1 MGKNFRQ
8 RVISEKEKLLPED
21 VFTSAS
27 YQKMLKG
34 LTRVLTDSDFNKVS
48 VSLDCKS
55 GLAGS
60 YGPDGIV
67 LYIRNPLTKSFPT
80 MELKNRSIVGIL
92 AHECGH
98 RNYSSIEDRIQY
110 LAAIEGGM
118 WYPEPPT
125 AENEKEKDNFSQMMV
140 CFSNQDK
147 TALHLIG
154 VVASAIQNQ
163 LEDVFIE
170 GLMCSKF
177 EGSIC
182 HGIQQNRERKLEQIP
197 SLKEQ
202 FRAGHEHLAVMINLV
217 VQYALSGEYNN
228 WDEYQGELLDVLES
242 VKPVIDAAVTEKNQ
256 KGRIIATNRIL
267 LKMWKILQD
276 KIAEI
281 EKQQE
286 EEQEEGEKESEE
298 GEEAAKKKNYSAKE
312 EGAESSAVEKAVEQ
326 LFSQMPD
333 FMRQTGERECV
344 NQNTMDEKGN
354 CNRDAEAFKADIE
367 ENDAES
373 AGVKGEKNQDAK
385 SDERKGG
392 CRNITSSQ
400 NVDVDVKL
408 QDILYEMAKGAANH
422 QVFQESLSQ
431 VQRELDE
438 VEFREGHNEVQKV
451 LKRAEDVKEESRQD
465 YKVLYPKVKKT
476 TQHLKASVFPILQM
490 KENRIEHKLFMGK
503 KIDGQNLTNQSGKIF
518 QKKRFRGTDSECA
531 VAILLDLSNSMRGR
545 RIENAKAAAVC
556 LYEFC
561 RMMQIPVAVYG
572 HHTDGFEHSRLH
584 DERVFLHSCAEFEPD
599 DDDRYRIM
607 QLKPY
612 GANRDGAA
620 LTYMGAK
627 LLKRPERQKILIL
640 VSDGLP
646 NASYYKGKSAMED
659 LIRIK
664 KHLRK
669 KGIIFLAAAIGEDK
683 KVIEQIYQEAF
694 LDISDLER
702 MPAILSKKMLHLI
715 RRT

>member
-1 MGKNFRQ
+1 
-8 RVISEKEKLLPED
+8 
-21 VFTSAS
+21 
-27 YQKMLKG
+27 
-34 LTRVLTDSDFNKVS
+34 
-48 VSLDCKS
+48 
-55 GLAGS
+55 
-60 YGPDGIV
+60 
-67 LYIRNPLTKSFPT
+67 
-80 MELKNRSIVGIL
+80 
-92 AHECGH
+92 
-98 RNYSSIEDRIQY
+98 
-110 LAAIEGGM
+110 
-118 WYPEPPT
+118 
-125 AENEKEKDNFSQMMV
+125 
-140 CFSNQDK
+140 
-147 TALHLIG
+147 
-154 VVASAIQNQ
+154 
-163 LEDVFIE
+163 
-170 GLMCSKF
+170 
-177 EGSIC
+177 
-182 HGIQQNRERKLEQIP
+182 
-197 SLKEQ
+197 
-202 FRAGHEHLAVMINLV
+202 
-217 VQYALSGEYNN
+217 
-228 WDEYQGELLDVLES
+228 
-242 VKPVIDAAVTEKNQ
+242 
-256 KGRIIATNRIL
+256 
-267 LKMWKILQD
+267 
-276 KIAEI
+276 
-281 EKQQE
+281 
-286 EEQEEGEKESEE
+286 
-298 GEEAAKKKNYSAKE
+298 
-312 EGAESSAVEKAVEQ
+312 
-326 LFSQMPD
+326 MPD
-333 FMRQTGERECV
+333 FMRQTGEGECV
-344 NQNTMDEKGN
+344 NQNTRDEKGN

-367 ENDAES
+367 ESDAES
-373 AGVKGEKNQDAK
+373 AGVKEEKNQDAK
-385 SDERKGG
+385 SDEGKGG
-392 CRNITSSQ
+392 YRNISASQ

-408 QDILYEMAKGAANH
+408 QDILYEMAKDAANH

-431 VQRELDE
+431 MQRELDE
-438 VEFREGHNEVQKV
+438 VEFCEGHNEVQKV
-451 LKRAEDVKEESRQD
+451 LKRAEDVKEESRQG

-476 TQHLKASVFPILQM
+476 TQRLKASVFPILQM

-669 KGIIFLAAAIGEDK
+669 KGMIFLAAAIGEDK

>member
-8 RVISEKEKLLPED
+8 RVLAEKEKLLPED
-21 VFTSAS
+21 VFTSVS

-60 YGPDGIV
+60 YGPEGIV

-110 LAAIEGGM
+110 LAAIEVGM

-125 AENEKEKDNFSQMMV
+125 AENEKEKVNFSQMMA

-147 TALHLIG
+147 TALHIIG

-242 VKPVIDAAVTEKNQ
+242 VKPVIDAAVIQKNQ

-286 EEQEEGEKESEE
+286 EEQSEEEMEAEEGEDVSKNNSTKGE
-298 GEEAAKKKNYSAKE
+298 GS
-312 EGAESSAVEKAVEQ
+312 ESSALEKAVEQ

-333 FMRQTGERECV
+333 FMRQTDEGEGV
-344 NQNTMDEKGN
+344 NQNTTKDEKGN
-354 CNRDAEAFKADIE
+354 CDRDAEAFKAGIE
-367 ENDAES
+367 ESHVESAKVKEEKDQDAES
-373 AGVKGEKNQDAK
+373 
-385 SDERKGG
+385 DEGTGG
-392 CRNITSSQ
+392 YRNVTSSQ
-400 NVDVDVKL
+400 NVDMDMKL
-408 QDILYEMAKGAANH
+408 QDLLYEMAKNAANH
-422 QVFQESLSQ
+422 QVFQERLSQ
-431 VQRELDE
+431 VRRELDE
-438 VEFREGHNEVQKV
+438 VEFCEGHNEVQKV

-476 TQHLKASVFPILQM
+476 TQRLKASVFPILQM

-503 KIDGQNLTNQSGKIF
+503 KIDGPNITNQSGKIF

-531 VAILLDLSNSMRGR
+531 VAILLDLSNSMHGR

-572 HHTDGFEHSRLH
+572 HHTDGFEHSRLR

-646 NASYYKGKSAMED
+646 NTSYYKGESAMED

-715 RRT
+715 RKT

>member
-8 RVISEKEKLLPED
+8 RVLAEKEKLLPED
-21 VFTSAS
+21 VFTSVS

-110 LAAIEGGM
+110 LAAIEVGM

-125 AENEKEKDNFSQMMV
+125 AENEKEKENLSQMMA
-140 CFSNQDK
+140 CFSTQNK
-147 TALHLIG
+147 TALHIIG

-202 FRAGHEHLAVMINLV
+202 FRAGHEHLAVMINLI

-281 EKQQE
+281 EKQRE
-286 EEQEEGEKESEE
+286 EEQAGEEMEAEEGEDVSKNNSTKGE
-298 GEEAAKKKNYSAKE
+298 GS
-312 EGAESSAVEKAVEQ
+312 ESSALEKAVEQ

-333 FMRQTGERECV
+333 FMRQTGEGEGV
-344 NQNTMDEKGN
+344 NQNTRDEKEN

-367 ENDAES
+367 ESDAENAEVKEEKDQDAES
-373 AGVKGEKNQDAK
+373 
-385 SDERKGG
+385 DEGKGG
-392 CRNITSSQ
+392 YRNVTSSQ
-400 NVDVDVKL
+400 NVDVDMKL
-408 QDILYEMAKGAANH
+408 QDLLYEMAKDAANH
-422 QVFQESLSQ
+422 QIFQESLSQ

-465 YKVLYPKVKKT
+465 YRVLYPKVKKT
-476 TQHLKASVFPILQM
+476 TQRLKASVFPILQM

-503 KIDGQNLTNQSGKIF
+503 KIDGPNLTNQSGKIF

-545 RIENAKAAAVC
+545 RIENAKVAAVC

-572 HHTDGFEHSRLH
+572 HHTDGFEHSRLR

-620 LTYMGAK
+620 LTYMGVK

-669 KGIIFLAAAIGEDK
+669 KGMIFLAAAIGEDK

-694 LDISDLER
+694 LDTSDLER